1 VEPRRVGLGILNT
14 RTSRWERKRADF
26 EEQQKRTA
34 IRRKGCDGRTRR
46 LIAIK
51 RLARI
56 ALASEERQPI
66 EVLADIQRH
75 ELNGIALVTERGV
88 ESPAANHCNMPV
100 GLRRNLSRARCV
112 LLNELGGRN
121 MRKSMIV
128 AALLGVVST
137 PGFADDNGIQQVVA
151 FGTGVSVGEDND
163 IRNRDTTVSV
173 TERDNATVIKKGDA
187 DANREDAVLHQDD
200 HN

>member
-1 VEPRRVGLGILNT
+1 
-14 RTSRWERKRADF
+14 
-26 EEQQKRTA
+26 
-34 IRRKGCDGRTRR
+34 
-46 LIAIK
+46 
-51 RLARI
+51 
-56 ALASEERQPI
+56 
-66 EVLADIQRH
+66 
-75 ELNGIALVTERGV
+75 
-88 ESPAANHCNMPV
+88 
-100 GLRRNLSRARCV
+100 
-112 LLNELGGRN
+112 

-128 AALLGVVST
+128 AALLGIVST